1 MLQTQPSQYS
11 PRYQDHPV
19 VETPFMEA
27 ATYQGEPEPV
37 HEASFGEA
45 NGATWH
51 LETPFLRTETFEAG
65 TAPSATAAAL
75 AEITQELKDGAF
87 RETLEQLADEAVEA
101 HAEQLA
107 GEYGDHESHQ
117 LAAHRL
123 LHAHFQPLA
132 ARTDATLDR
141 FFNRLETY
149 EAEALTDGEIA
160 RVADEVMQSAQAGS
174 PVADQFLGGLLHKVG
189 KLVSKVATAPLN
201 LAAKGFAL
209 AGKIV
214 FAPFIG
220 PLKKLARF
228 LLDHVISRA
237 INQMPAALKPWAQQ
251 LSAKLFHEV
260 ADTHEFEAAHGEHDE
275 AEVIPAAPDVARMEA
290 EFDLHAAQLLFTPD
304 EAEADHLVSSYGE
317 NAAPGYEAPLSVLD
331 QARAEL
337 ADGLSRLAPGE
348 SAEPVIE
355 HFLPAIA
362 ALWPAVKGVVAL
374 VGRQRVVKFVGG
386 LLANLIKPILGADPA
401 SQLAPYIAD
410 TGLHLV
416 GLEAT
421 REDPRD
427 IANEALGAT
436 IEETLTSLSVLPP
449 HVFEN
454 ETLLESAVREA
465 FEDAAAT
472 YFPGTLIRPELR
484 ETTETHGAWMRLP
497 RHSHRKRYAKYS
509 QRLPVEI
516 TPRTAEIVHS
526 FGGST
531 LKDHLRDRMDIPHDR
546 TLKTHVRLYHAL
558 PGTQAAA
565 IARAEHILPHDL
577 HPLTPH
583 AAAVLLGPNAGLGAR
598 HTPAAYLAGPHKL
611 HVRQRLYYVEPPNAG
626 HHLHH
631 RHHARRAHTELMIN
645 LQKGEMRVWLYLS
658 ERLCQ
663 HIAAEFAKSRNA
675 AAAFRL
681 VKPLI
686 NRTAHMLKAAIA
698 ENHLSPMLRVVGGT
712 PNLDGRV
719 PAWLAQS
726 GRLLGA
732 KIDEWLSQQVAQYLR
747 NNTEELRR
755 VAASEH
761 DGLTL
766 TVTMTNIPG
775 IEALRLAEQGKPLP
789 PGNAWLTGTPSFA
802 VVAHPGHV
810 IR

>member
-1 MLQTQPSQYS
+1 MLQTQPSRYS

-27 ATYQGEPEPV
+27 ATYEGEIVPMY
-37 HEASFGEA
+37 EASLGETNA
-45 NGATWH
+45 ATWH
-51 LETPFLRTETFEAG
+51 SETPFLHTETFESGAG
-65 TAPSATAAAL
+65 PTATAAAL

-87 RETLEQLADEAVEA
+87 RETLEQLVDEAVEA

-107 GEYGDHESHQ
+107 GEYGDRESHDV
-117 LAAHRL
+117 AALRL

-160 RVADEVMQSAQAGS
+160 RLANEVMQSAQPAS

-189 KLVSKVATAPLN
+189 KLVSKVAKAPLN
-201 LAAKGFAL
+201 LAAKGLAL
-209 AGKIV
+209 AGKL
-214 FAPFIG
+214 ALG
-220 PLKKLARF
+220 PLLGPIKKLARF
-228 LLDHVISRA
+228 LLSHVVSRA
-237 INQMPAALKPWAQQ
+237 LNQMPASLKPWAQQ
-251 LSAKLFHEV
+251 LSARLFHEIPD
-260 ADTHEFEAAHGEHDE
+260 AHEYEDEHDQAE
-275 AEVIPAAPDVARMEA
+275 AIPAAPDVARMEA
-290 EFDLHAAQLLFTPD
+290 EFDLHAAQLLFIPD
-304 EAEADHLVSSYGE
+304 EAEADDLVSSYGE
-317 NAAPGYEAPLSVLD
+317 SPAPGYEAPLSMLD
-331 QARAEL
+331 QARGEL
-337 ADGLSRLAPGE
+337 ADGLSHLAPGE

-355 HFLPAIA
+355 HFLPALA
-362 ALWPAVKGVVAL
+362 AVWPAVKAGIAVI
-374 VGRQRVVKFVGG
+374 GRPRFVKFVGG

-401 SQLAPYIAD
+401 SKLAPYIAD

-416 GLEAT
+416 GLEAPK
-421 REDPRD
+421 EDPRA
-427 IANEALGAT
+427 IANEALSAT
-436 IEETLTSLSVLPP
+436 IEETLTSLGELPA

-484 ETTETHGAWMRLP
+484 ETTEAHGTWMRLP

-516 TPRTAEIVHS
+516 TPRTAELVHS

-565 IARAEHILPHDL
+565 IARAEHIRPHDL

-583 AAAVLLGPNAGLGAR
+583 AAAVLLGPNAGLGSR
-598 HTPAAYLAGPHKL
+598 HTPAAYLVGPHKL
-611 HVRQRLYYVEPPNAG
+611 HLRQRLYYVEPPNAR

-631 RHHARRAHTELMIN
+631 RQHARRAHSELMIN

-675 AAAFRL
+675 ATAFRL

-686 NRTAHMLKAAIA
+686 YRTAHMLKASIV
-698 ENHLSPMLRVVGGT
+698 ESHLPPTLRVVGGV
-712 PNLDGRV
+712 PNLDSRV
-719 PAWLAQS
+719 PAWLVQS
-726 GRLLGA
+726 GRLLSA

-755 VAASEH
+755 IAASEH

-766 TVTMTNIPG
+766 TITMSNIPG
-775 IEALRLAEQGKPLP
+775 IEALRFAAQGHPLP
-789 PGNAWLTGTPSFA
+789 PGSDWLTGTPGFA
-802 VVAHPGHV
+802 VIAHPGHV